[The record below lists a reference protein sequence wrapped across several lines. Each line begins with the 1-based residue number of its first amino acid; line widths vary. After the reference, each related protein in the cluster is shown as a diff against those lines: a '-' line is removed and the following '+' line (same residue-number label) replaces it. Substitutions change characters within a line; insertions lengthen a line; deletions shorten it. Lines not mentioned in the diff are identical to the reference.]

1 MRVAPWANTAFGVL
15 QAVNTHA
22 HHIQTVKGAGRAE
35 RNMTKMVTGEFEKLD
50 AATLDQLNLVLAA

>member
-1 MRVAPWANTAFGVL
+1 
-15 QAVNTHA
+15 
-22 HHIQTVKGAGRAE
+22 VKGAGRAE